1 MKLSVRIEIFEE
13 DDQYVAVAPELNVS
27 SFGDT
32 PDEAKSA
39 IAEAVELFLEE
50 CKRMGTLEDVLTEA
64 GFKLEKKLWQ
74 APSPLLTERI
84 SLAI

>member
-1 MKLSVRIEIFEE
+1 MQLNLRIEIFKE
-13 DDQYVAVAPELNVS
+13 DDQYAAIAPELNVS
-27 SFGDT
+27 SFGDS

-39 IAEAVELFLEE
+39 LAEAVELFLEE

-64 GFKLEKKLWQ
+64 GFKLDKRLWE
-74 APSPLLTERI
+74 SPRPLVIEQI